1 LSPSRRIQT
10 HLNTCEEIKSIAW
23 ETVAE
28 GGAAAL
34 SLGAIA
40 RKMSLTTPAL
50 YRYFKNRDA
59 LLSDLISDAYTSFTA
74 ALEESLADLSP
85 SDHGGRFRR
94 LFATYREWAVA
105 NPQKYFLMFGVPVP
119 GYKLSDSAGEKADKS
134 FLLLL
139 EEVHAAE
146 VDGKIDFSGNPLVF
160 SPTLKERLREVK
172 HHNHSFSERETY
184 LALTAWS
191 YIHGLVSLEISGG
204 YSLILGDTVS
214 DFFLFQ
220 VEHFIKTFGIK

>member
-1 LSPSRRIQT
+1 MSPSRRIQT
-10 HLNTCEEIKSIAW
+10 HLNTCEEIKALAW
-23 ETVAE
+23 KAVAE

-40 RKMSLTTPAL
+40 REMGVTTPAL

-59 LLSDLISDAYTSFTA
+59 LLSDLISDAYGSFTA
-74 ALEESLADLSP
+74 ALESSLAELDP
-85 SDHGGRFRR
+85 RNHGGRFRT
-94 LFATYREWAVA
+94 LFTAYRGWAIA
-105 NPQKYFLMFGVPVP
+105 NPQKYFLMFGAPVP
-119 GYKLSDSAGEKADKS
+119 GYTLSAGAGEKADRS

-146 VDGKIDFSGNPLVF
+146 IDGKIESAGNPLIF
-160 SPTLKERLREVK
+160 APALKERLLEVR
-172 HHNHSFSERETY
+172 HQNRSYSERETY

-204 YSLILGDTVS
+204 YALILGDTIK
-214 DFFLFQ
+214 DFFLLQ